1 MSKVWSI
8 SVPGST
14 ANLGPGFDSV
24 GLALGLYLKLDVT
37 LQDEWQFVHHSSHL
51 PVEMIVEDHL
61 IYQVAQQVAQ
71 KFNVQLPACKVDMYS
86 ELPLARGLGSSASAI
101 VAAIELVNVVCDLQL
116 DEQAKCAL
124 SSEIEGHP
132 DNAAA
137 SVCGGLVVGATL
149 PNGELHLVNEKQVD
163 AAFAV
168 FIPNVELKTAEA
180 RKALPATY
188 EKGYAVH
195 ASAYS
200 NLLVAALLKQDYALA
215 GQFMEADLFHEPFR
229 AHLIPNYETIR
240 TLARDHGAFGTS
252 ISGAG
257 PTMIS
262 LIESSKVDAFVEKM
276 QQYLPDYTIKAA
288 HVDTQGVQ
296 VTVQNR

>member
-1 MSKVWSI
+1 M
-8 SVPGST
+8 
-14 ANLGPGFDSV
+14 
-24 GLALGLYLKLDVT
+24 
-37 LQDEWQFVHHSSHL
+37 
-51 PVEMIVEDHL
+51 
-61 IYQVAQQVAQ
+61 
-71 KFNVQLPACKVDMYS
+71 
-86 ELPLARGLGSSASAI
+86 
-101 VAAIELVNVVCDLQL
+101 
-116 DEQAKCAL
+116 
-124 SSEIEGHP
+124 
-132 DNAAA
+132 
-137 SVCGGLVVGATL
+137 
-149 PNGELHLVNEKQVD
+149 
-163 AAFAV
+163 
-168 FIPNVELKTAEA
+168 
-180 RKALPATY
+180 LPATY

-262 LIESSKVDAFVEKM
+262 LIDSSKVDAFVEKV

-288 HVDTQGVQ
+288 HIDTQGVQ